1 MKRRTFISL
10 LGGAAA
16 AWPLAAQA
24 QQPEMPGIGAPT
36 IGVLNY
42 ATAHDIR
49 VSQFLNALRDLGYVE
64 GRNLAIIQRHAD
76 GALDRLP
83 QLAAELVGAKV
94 DLIIA
99 LGPAVWAAKQATTAI
114 PIVIAFSGNPERQ
127 GVVASLARP
136 GGNLTGFSY
145 MSGDLAGKRLELLC
159 SALAKCSRIA
169 VLYNPDEP
177 ATALEF
183 EETSVAA
190 RSLGVTLQPVA
201 VRHAD
206 ELEQGFAGAEHG
218 RVDGL
223 LVFTHGFAV
232 LNRARIMELAAR
244 QRLPAMYGW
253 REFVEEGGLM
263 SYGPDIRILVR
274 QAAVY
279 VDRILKGEK
288 PNNLPVQQPTR
299 LELIINLKTA
309 KALGLEVSPTLLARA
324 DEVIE

>member
-1 MKRRTFISL
+1 MRARVAAVSL
-10 LGGAAA
+10 LCCLVLLTLTTAVS
-16 AWPLAAQA
+16 
-24 QQPEMPGIGAPT
+24 PEPQRRAPT

-42 ATAHDIR
+42 AAAHDVR
-49 VSQFLNALRDLGYVE
+49 VIQFLNALRDLGYVE
-64 GRNLAIIQRHAD
+64 GKNLAIIQRHAD
-76 GALDRLP
+76 GVLERLP
-83 QLAAELVGAKV
+83 ELAAELVAAKV

-99 LGPAVWAAKQATTAI
+99 LGPAVWAAKQATTTI

-159 SALAKCSRIA
+159 SAFAKCNSIA
-169 VLYNPDEP
+169 VLYNPQEP
-177 ATALEF
+177 ATTQEF
-183 EETSVAA
+183 EETEGAA

-201 VRHAD
+201 VRHPD
-206 ELEQGFAGAEHG
+206 DLEQAFAGAEHG
-218 RVDGL
+218 RVEGL

-232 LNRARIMELAAR
+232 LHRPRIMELAAR
-244 QRLPAMYGW
+244 QRLPALYGW
-253 REFVEEGGLM
+253 REFAEEGGLM
-263 SYGPDIRILVR
+263 SYGPDIQILVR
-274 QAAVY
+274 QAATY

-288 PNNLPVQQPTR
+288 PSNLPVQQPTR

-309 KALGLEVSPTLLARA
+309 RTLGLEIPPPLLARA